1 MRQQRGTASTVRTVR
16 GLAGTTGEV
25 AGPPA
30 APGQA
35 SAVFVLT
42 EVPGFASGFASGFAG
57 FLPTQVA
64 RHPSSRA
71 VLWLEAAPA
80 SVLGLSPEACS
91 GDPGYPNRCGSFAW
105 GAPASTGSRGG
116 PTGCAAAPL
125 PRSCS
130 SRHQAPALGDRDR
143 GPRHPL
149 HWLGRQ
155 AGDLPG
161 PGSGG
166 SCGREG
172 RQQIGSP
179 APPASFRQTSRWQ
192 VSARTKSHLCGEA
205 TPPFSHSDFTRAWM
219 SCPSATGLPGV

>member
-1 MRQQRGTASTVRTVR
+1 MQADGDAGGLRLSGRRAWAAGAGGRVARAPAEGDRVDRAHCAGISRDDWRGGR
-16 GLAGTTGEV
+16 
-25 AGPPA
+25 
-30 APGQA
+30 APGSTWPGLGRVCA
-35 SAVFVLT
+35 DRSARVR
-42 EVPGFASGFASGFAG
+42 ASGFASGFAG

-130 SRHQAPALGDRDR
+130 SRHQAPALGDRGQGQGTEASSALAGTTGR
-143 GPRHPL
+143 GPA
-149 HWLGRQ
+149 W
-155 AGDLPG
+155 PG
-161 PGSGG
+161 VR
-166 SCGREG
+166 RELWARG
-172 RQQIGSP
+172 P
-179 APPASFRQTSRWQ
+179 AADWEP
-192 VSARTKSHLCGEA
+192 
-205 TPPFSHSDFTRAWM
+205 
-219 SCPSATGLPGV
+219 CPSGVI

>member
-35 SAVFVLT
+35 LAVFVLT

-130 SRHQAPALGDRDR
+130 SRHQAPALGDRGQGQGTEASSALAGTTGR
-143 GPRHPL
+143 GPA
-149 HWLGRQ
+149 W
-155 AGDLPG
+155 PG
-161 PGSGG
+161 VR
-166 SCGREG
+166 RELWARG
-172 RQQIGSP
+172 P
-179 APPASFRQTSRWQ
+179 AADWEP
-192 VSARTKSHLCGEA
+192 
-205 TPPFSHSDFTRAWM
+205 
-219 SCPSATGLPGV
+219 CPSGVI